1 MGRLIRDYGPAWPW
15 AWGIQEGAAQGDNGV
30 LVEHWWFHGAEGQ
43 SRLNTRLLAEVVRH
57 PEFAALHTSTP
68 TAWPPTTSAPT

>member
-1 MGRLIRDYGPAWPW
+1 M
-15 AWGIQEGAAQGDNGV
+15 

-57 PEFAALHTSTP
+57 PDFAELHTSAP
-68 TAWPPTTSAPT
+68 AAWPPRELRLEPPDGPQPVARLAS